1 MDVRFLAVHT
11 TTQFNPRALLS
22 WERAQGYNLTQPSR
36 RAGAHDRALQ
46 LTLVLTLECAI
57 RLPIC
62 SERLS
67 HPGVT
72 GAFVVDVPEHEPG
85 CHLHL
90 CVCRQMLRNTWV
102 ATLNAAMRHIARRDN
117 LPLVDLE
124 TLHLQL
130 PVEHVYRVDGFHPRS
145 NLLIQ
150 VCLNLLLNM
159 YEQSTGSSVL
169 GDA

>member
-1 MDVRFLAVHT
+1 MCCLSRSTFADVRFLAVHT
-11 TTQFNPRALLS
+11 ATQFNPRALLS
-22 WERAQGYNLTQPSR
+22 WERNHYNLTQPSR
-36 RAGAHDRALQ
+36 RAGVCRLNPAADARAE
-46 LTLVLTLECAI
+46 TRRSVITVATCSHNSSAI
-57 RLPIC
+57 T
-62 SERLS
+62 
-67 HPGVT
+67 VT
-72 GAFVVDVPEHEPG
+72 EPG
-85 CHLHL
+85 AHL
-90 CVCRQMLRNTWV
+90 CLCTRRQMLRNACV
-102 ATLNAAMRHIARRDN
+102 STLNGAMRHIARRDN

-150 VCLNLLLNM
+150 VCMNLLLNM